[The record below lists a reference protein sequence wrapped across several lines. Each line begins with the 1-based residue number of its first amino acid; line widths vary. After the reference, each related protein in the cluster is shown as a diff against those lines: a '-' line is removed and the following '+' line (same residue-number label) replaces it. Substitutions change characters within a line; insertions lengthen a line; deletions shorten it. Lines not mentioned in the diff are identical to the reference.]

1 MGDFADYIVV
11 QPDEKVFTMDE
22 VKIGKGLGDRFRPA
36 IFLQKKN
43 IKMGEIM
50 NYIS

>member
-11 QPDEKVFTMDE
+11 QRDEKVFTMDE